1 MPAASSPVPAPN
13 PVASDSPLY
22 VVKTSP
28 IHGRGVFA
36 RRAIAPGDA
45 IIEYT
50 GQRIT
55 WDEANRRRDDNDPLN
70 LTYFFTLNDGRVIDG
85 GVNGNEA
92 RYINH
97 SCEPNCEAIEYDDGS
112 VWIHALYGIERG
124 DELSY
129 DYTLIYEGR
138 HTPAIKR
145 AFACHCGA
153 PTCSGSM
160 LMSKRSARYRAN
172 MRLMQK

>member
-1 MPAASSPVPAPN
+1 MPAPSSASASSPCI
-13 PVASDSPLY
+13 
-22 VVKTSP
+22 VKTSA

-36 RRAIAPGDA
+36 RRRIAPGEC
-45 IIEYT
+45 IIEYH
-50 GQRIT
+50 GERIS
-55 WDEANRRRDDNDPLN
+55 WAEAERRRDENDPLN
-70 LTYFFTLNDGRVIDG
+70 LTYFFTLNDGRIIDG
-85 GVNGNEA
+85 ARKGNDA

-97 SCEPNCEAIEYDDGS
+97 SCEPNCEALEHEDGR
-112 VWIHALYGIERG
+112 VWIHALYEIERG
-124 DELSY
+124 QELSY

-145 AFACHCGA
+145 AFVCHCGA

-172 MRLMQK
+172 MRLMKD

>member
-1 MPAASSPVPAPN
+1 MSAPLSASASSPCI
-13 PVASDSPLY
+13 
-22 VVKTSP
+22 VKTSV

-36 RRAIAPGDA
+36 RRRIAPGDC
-45 IIEYT
+45 IIEYH
-50 GQRIT
+50 GERIS
-55 WDEANRRRDDNDPLN
+55 WPEAECRRDQNDPLN

-85 GVNGNEA
+85 AREGNDA

-97 SCEPNCEAIEYDDGS
+97 SCEPNCEALEHEDGR
-112 VWIHALYGIERG
+112 VWIHALYEIERG
-124 DELSY
+124 EELSY

-145 AFACHCGA
+145 AFACYCGA
-153 PTCSGSM
+153 PSCSGSM

-172 MRLMQK
+172 MRLMRN

>member
-1 MPAASSPVPAPN
+1 MPASRNKSAGSPALPP
-13 PVASDSPLY
+13 Y

-50 GQRIT
+50 GERIE
-55 WDEANRRRDDNDPLN
+55 WDEANRRRDDDDPLN

-85 GVNGNEA
+85 GVGGNAA

-97 SCEPNCEAIEYDDGS
+97 SCEPNCEAIEYEDGS
-112 VWIHALYGIERG
+112 VWIHALYGIARG

-129 DYTLIYEGR
+129 DYTLVYEGR
-138 HTPAIKR
+138 HTPAVKR

-153 PTCSGSM
+153 PSCSGSM

-172 MRLMQK
+172 MRLMNTKG